1 MREAMERQCESH
13 ALLCVQMD
21 NFNCD
26 VFIGVGCLD
35 DNSQTSSTLPLVF
48 QALPVEGY
56 VYVDSVPVNMTPC
69 IGIQELQSVCTQVSH
84 TLRMLT
90 ALLVWKLGV
99 GSGVS
104 KRRFLHT
111 SKLCACHCHSDT
123 SVHVFA
129 SCKGALR
136 EHVC

>member
-69 IGIQELQSVCTQVSH
+69 IGNQEVDLY
-84 TLRMLT
+84 TLFR
-90 ALLVWKLGV
+90 LVQKLGGTQRV
-99 GSGVS
+99 TD
-104 KRRFLHT
+104 KRRT
-111 SKLCACHCHSDT
+111 S
-123 SVHVFA
+123 
-129 SCKGALR
+129 
-136 EHVC
+136 